1 MKEKMKKFWQKVKP
15 AVNTVGK
22 LLIVISTF
30 ILITCV
36 VGSVW
41 RSCKLRAKADNIKSV
56 SSSLFED
63 ILPTYD
69 GSYSF
74 NLPVGYTVGM
84 TTTPKAQTDLN
95 IPNNTPATVIINDI
109 PMSFPLNMGFN
120 TAYMIVPYYN
130 VDFSSFKVDYSTRR
144 IDFGNIQINTPYNF
158 SGRTFY
164 FAKPFYNTDYVSSD
178 GGFLSDNN
186 GSIGVLCP
194 FNIDITFSKYNAFNG
209 VKSYLYNFQQSVV
222 SENQVPIFTLSI
234 TCTFYNV
241 PTAYY
246 NRSDDNV
253 LTSFV
258 VKISIPYDVY
268 FVQFYEPYC
277 SYFTA
282 NNVGDLIGDT
292 YISYINPSETYEN
305 GYNSGYNQGYT
316 EGKQQG
322 NTDGYN
328 SGYNKGYSDGRT
340 APEYSFTEFFTG
352 FGQSFISIW
361 DGITNHTFLGINI
374 GGLIGV
380 TLMISI
386 VAIVVKKIG
395 K

>member
-1 MKEKMKKFWQKVKP
+1 MKYKIKKIWLKIKP
-15 AVNTVGK
+15 AVKSVGK

-30 ILITCV
+30 ILIMCII
-36 VGSVW
+36 GSVW
-41 RSCKLRAKADNIKSV
+41 RSCKLRAKADNVDSV
-56 SSSLFED
+56 SFSLYED
-63 ILPTYD
+63 TLPTYD

-84 TTTPKAQTDLN
+84 TTTAKAKTDLGIELN
-95 IPNNTPATVIINDI
+95 SSASVIINDI

-120 TAYMIVPYYN
+120 TAFLTLPAYD
-130 VDFSSFKVDYSTRR
+130 VDFSTSKVNYSTQRWNFNE
-144 IDFGNIQINTPYNF
+144 IKLNTPYSF

-164 FAKPFYNTDYVSSD
+164 FANPFYNTDYISSY
-178 GGFLSDNN
+178 GGFLSDQN
-186 GSIGVLCP
+186 GSIGVLCGY
-194 FNIDITFSKYNAFNG
+194 NVDITFLKYSAFNG
-209 VKSYLYNFQQSVV
+209 VKSYLYNFQQSLKT
-222 SENQVPIFTLSI
+222 ENQSPIFTLSI

-253 LTSFV
+253 LTSFIV
-258 VKISIPYDVY
+258 HISIPYNVY
-268 FVQFYEPYC
+268 YTQFYKPYC

-282 NNVGDLIGDT
+282 DDVGDLAGDT

-305 GYNSGYNQGYT
+305 GYNTGYNQGYT
-316 EGKQQG
+316 EGKLQG

-328 SGYNKGYSDGRT
+328 NGYNKGYSDGRT
-340 APEYSFTEFFTG
+340 SPEYSFTEFFTG